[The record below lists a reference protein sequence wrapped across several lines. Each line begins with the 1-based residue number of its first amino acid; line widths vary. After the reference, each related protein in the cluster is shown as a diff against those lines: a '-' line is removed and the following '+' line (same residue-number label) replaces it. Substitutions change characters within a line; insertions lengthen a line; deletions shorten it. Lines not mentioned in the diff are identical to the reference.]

1 MIEATQ
7 EISQP
12 QSKPKEDPNSYFA
25 LKTLNY
31 LTVKDTNFYFIEMIK
46 EQSIEW
52 LKMVIFLQLIYLSE
66 RFVYY

>member
-1 MIEATQ
+1 LIEATQ

-31 LTVKDTNFYFIEMIK
+31 LTVKDTNFYFIEI
-46 EQSIEW
+46 
-52 LKMVIFLQLIYLSE
+52 
-66 RFVYY
+66 